1 MSGRRIAIIGV
12 FVLMAAG
19 LGWTLFVG
27 LPRWYGTPAQTPV
40 AASPAVVPPADGRT
54 IKARLFYVS
63 DDGARLT
70 SVERD
75 VPFAEQT
82 TAQARHIVEAQLAP
96 ASAPQVSAVPA
107 GTTLRALYLASDGS
121 AYVDLSREVTLAHPG
136 GSINE
141 LLTIYTVV
149 QALTTNLPAITAVQV
164 LVDGR
169 EVDTLA
175 GHVDL
180 KRPLT
185 RNDAW
190 VADGE
195 AASPTAP
202 VPEAAAAAAP
212 AAEANAPTR

>member
-1 MSGRRIAIIGV
+1 MSGKRAALVIVSVLVAAGIGWVLFIGV
-12 FVLMAAG
+12 
-19 LGWTLFVG
+19 
-27 LPRWYGTPAQTPV
+27 PRWYG
-40 AASPAVVPPADGRT
+40 SPATATRPAPAAPAAPEDGRT

-82 TAQARHIVEAQLAP
+82 TAQARRIVDAQLTAGTAP
-96 ASAPQVSAVPA
+96 LVSAVPA

-136 GSINE
+136 GSVNE
-141 LLTIYTVV
+141 LLTIYTIV
-149 QALTTNLPAITAVQV
+149 QALTTNLPAITAVQL

-175 GHVDL
+175 GHVDI
-180 KRPLT
+180 KRPLP

-190 VADGE
+190 VADS
-195 AASPTAP
+195 AAAVAEP
-202 VPEAAAAAAP
+202 AAAAAASTS
-212 AAEANAPTR
+212 AAVAIAPTR